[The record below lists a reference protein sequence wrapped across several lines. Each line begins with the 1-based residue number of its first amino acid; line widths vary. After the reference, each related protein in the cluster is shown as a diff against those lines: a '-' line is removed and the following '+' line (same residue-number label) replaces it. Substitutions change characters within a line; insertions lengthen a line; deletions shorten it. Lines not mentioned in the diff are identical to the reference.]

1 MYVHVH
7 AIFARFIF
15 CEYIF
20 FAFIPIVLAN
30 EGCATYKSYSDID
43 SAPQERSRGITIS
56 AAHVEYET
64 SKRHYAHVDCPGHA
78 DYIKNMI
85 TGMHCTCVHLHGH
98 FVHIHVGVRQVP
110 RYMYLGTV
118 YRDAL
123 RQGVGWWMA
132 GYLRTVRV
140 TMAYRSNYGI
150 QEC

>member
-1 MYVHVH
+1 MYMYMPYLQGS
-7 AIFARFIF
+7 FF

-20 FAFIPIVLAN
+20 FASVPIVLAN

-85 TGMHCTCVHLHGH
+85 TGIHCTCVCC
-98 FVHIHVGVRQVP
+98 
-110 RYMYLGTV
+110 GTFT
-118 YRDAL
+118 
-123 RQGVGWWMA
+123 WTCCT
-132 GYLRTVRV
+132 YLR
-140 TMAYRSNYGI
+140 RSKASP
-150 QEC
+150 